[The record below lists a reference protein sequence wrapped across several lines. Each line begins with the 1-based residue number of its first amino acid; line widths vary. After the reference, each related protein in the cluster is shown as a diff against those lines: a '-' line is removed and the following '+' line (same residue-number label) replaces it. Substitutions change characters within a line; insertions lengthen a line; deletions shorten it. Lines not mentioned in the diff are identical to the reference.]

1 VLEIAIIVCLTVIFV
16 ILAVRFSKTGDF
28 VVRGAIQQ
36 NEEMKDLEEAKK
48 ILAKR
53 HERIETDQIPEMNLP
68 ENDTQID
75 ELDRYDKELSDI
87 LKQAREKILDGKYS
101 SAEKLLID
109 AICKDSKCVWAYEKL
124 GEIYLAIGKNLGDAQ
139 ESFIMALKLD
149 RHNAASW
156 FGLGQIYFNQSQFNK
171 AISSYQKAVNIS
183 RTTPE
188 YQAALGKAYLEVRQ
202 YGKAAKALKRASSL
216 DISNQEYK
224 ELSSLAEDKHRE
236 HSRASK
242 LS

>member
-1 VLEIAIIVCLTVIFV
+1 MLEIAILVCLAAMFV
-16 ILAVRFSKTGDF
+16 ILAARFPKTKDF
-28 VVRGAIQQ
+28 VAPIQNYQ
-36 NEEMKDLEEAKK
+36 KEKQTLEEARK
-48 ILAKR
+48 ILDLR
-53 HERIETDQIPEMNLP
+53 HEHKSNTETTELP
-68 ENDTQID
+68 EDNVLAD
-75 ELDRYDKELSDI
+75 ELDRYDKELGGI
-87 LKQAREKILDGKYS
+87 LKLARDKIADGKYS
-101 SAEKLLID
+101 TAEKLLID

-124 GEIYLAIGKNLGDAQ
+124 GEIYLAIGKNFTDAQ
-139 ESFIMALKLD
+139 ESFVMALKLD
-149 RHNAASW
+149 RRNAPSW
-156 FGLGQIYFNQSQFNK
+156 YGMGQIYFSQGHFNK

-216 DISNQEYK
+216 DISSQDYK
-224 ELSSLAEDKHRE
+224 ELASFAEDKHRE

>member
-1 VLEIAIIVCLTVIFV
+1 MLEIAIIVSLAVIFV
-16 ILAVRFSKTGDF
+16 ILAVRFPKTGSF
-28 VVRGAIQQ
+28 VVQGVNPRGEDEKNLQ
-36 NEEMKDLEEAKK
+36 EAKK
-48 ILAKR
+48 ILAER
-53 HERIETDQIPEMNLP
+53 HERTGIAPVSEPLEV
-68 ENDTQID
+68 DTQID
-75 ELDRYDKELSDI
+75 ELDRYDQELSAI
-87 LKQAREKILDGKYS
+87 LKEAREKIIDGKYS

-124 GEIYLAIGKNLGDAQ
+124 GEIYLAIGKNQSDAH
-139 ESFIMALKLD
+139 ESFVMALKLD
-149 RHNAASW
+149 RRNAPSW
-156 FGLGQIYFNQSQFNK
+156 YGIGQIYFSQGHFNK
-171 AISSYQKAVNIS
+171 AISGYQKAVNIS

-224 ELSSLAEDKHRE
+224 KLASVAEDKHRE